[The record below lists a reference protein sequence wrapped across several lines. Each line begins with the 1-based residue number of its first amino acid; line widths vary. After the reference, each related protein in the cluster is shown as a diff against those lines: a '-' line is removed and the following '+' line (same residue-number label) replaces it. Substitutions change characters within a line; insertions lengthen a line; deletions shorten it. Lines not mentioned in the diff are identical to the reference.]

1 MSFHLFSS
9 NFLVQVNLLAQVII
23 FSIDLTVPLTKSEFT
38 YDYAGVCEQ
47 QQSV

>member
-23 FSIDLTVPLTKSEFT
+23 FSIDLTVPLTKS